1 MCFCVHIIFTYLW
14 TCVCHRDVKD
24 KVHDYGE
31 IALGFA
37 GAYYEEHIQPV
48 TASYVEWASDVRSSV
63 LKKIKTTFDDYM
75 PFKAKPADQP
85 PLN

>member
-1 MCFCVHIIFTYLW
+1 MCLCAHVVFTHFW
-14 TCVCHRDVKD
+14 ACVCHRDVKD
-24 KVHDYGE
+24 KVHDFGE

-48 TASYVEWASDVRSSV
+48 TTSYVEWASDVKSSM
-63 LKKIKTTFDDYM
+63 LTKIKTTFDNYM

-85 PLN
+85 PTN